1 MVDGI
6 RKIVAMTT
14 TRSRVIR
21 SAVAA
26 LICGLSSAACT
37 GGGGSETTSS
47 PKMTSGQF
55 VVIAGGGYN
64 MNPEQTDHPTE
75 AQFNSPNMLAVSPDG
90 TIYIGEPFR
99 RVIYRLPP
107 SGHISIAVDKNT
119 MFQGPDKSHMVPFGQ
134 PIGIATDVQGNLF
147 IADEEHQAIRE
158 VTVDGER
165 LTIAG
170 AEPKSVDIAHGKND
184 IREGDGLPATK
195 VRLGDP
201 ISIAVTPDHK
211 KIYVAVKA
219 EGDSSIVRDVEI
231 SGTIRTIA
239 GKVDGTST
247 DPIRQ
252 ATKSTD
258 VSLRLS
264 TSLAIGAD
272 GHLLILG
279 QQLLRL
285 NGTELEPL
293 PGTAPLEAL
302 SQKLN
307 NPASRIVSA
316 GSYGYIVRM
325 NTSLY
330 RMTKDGHISPMAT
343 LRPCYGMPK
352 SGDFG
357 DIALHNSAIY
367 MANAECRTV
376 ARLRIS

>member
-1 MVDGI
+1 
-6 RKIVAMTT
+6 MTT
-14 TRSRVIR
+14 TSSRVIR
-21 SAVAA
+21 YAVAA
-26 LICGLSSAACT
+26 LICGLSPAACT
-37 GGGGSETTSS
+37 GGGSSEKTSS
-47 PKMTSGQF
+47 PKAKVGQF

-64 MNPEQTDHPTE
+64 IKPEQTGRPTE

-99 RVIYRLPP
+99 PAIYRLPP
-107 SGHISIAVDKNT
+107 GGPISIAVDKNT
-119 MFQGPDKSHMVPFGQ
+119 MFQEPGKSQVAPLVQ
-134 PIGIATDVQGNLF
+134 PVDIATDARGNLF
-147 IADEEHQAIRE
+147 IADEERQAIRE
-158 VTVDGER
+158 VTVDGKR

-170 AEPKSVDIAHGKND
+170 TDDKSVDIAHGKND
-184 IREGDGLPATK
+184 VREGDGRPATE

-211 KIYVAVKA
+211 KIYVAVKV
-219 EGDSSIVRDVEI
+219 EEDRSIVREVDS
-231 SGTIRTIA
+231 SGAIRTIA
-239 GKVDGTST
+239 GKVGGSST
-247 DPIRQ
+247 KPIRQ

-258 VSLRLS
+258 VPIRLS

-302 SQKLN
+302 SKKLN
-307 NPASRIVSA
+307 NPASYIISA
-316 GSYGYIVRM
+316 GTYGYIVRM

-330 RMTKDGHISPMAT
+330 RMTKDGHISPIAT
-343 LRPCYGMPK
+343 LPPCYGMPK
-352 SGDFG
+352 SGDYG

-367 MANAECRTV
+367 MTNAECRTV
-376 ARLRIS
+376 VRLRIS